1 MKTILIIGAFMIAV
15 SAAWAQQ
22 APDTTEAS
30 TEDRIV
36 VSDETVKT
44 DVTDVSDVNDKTVVP
59 PPEVEA
65 PEVEQAEIDAAVA
78 ASVAMLLA
86 RQEGPTKAEW
96 PYQGVYRVGA
106 TDDDPESLIEGRGRR
121 RTVIPIGYRVGGT
134 SIVGNAL
141 LHAPGCDEDE
151 ARRGALERARTFVVE
166 STSHANMNPKYG
178 GGYDVRGWGYIYGG
192 DFLLSMR
199 ERGFVAAADQER
211 HDDAIRFYLDG
222 LAAIEIPE
230 VGGWNYARRG
240 PLAAPSGTSP
250 FMTPPGVQVLI
261 EATRQG
267 FPVADGLRDR
277 AMAALELTIGEDG
290 VVAYSAQR
298 KTRESPDMI
307 PGAMGR
313 MLAVETVRSQTGVGT
328 DDAIRA
334 ALAAFVTHWDELLK
348 RKQKNGTHIA
358 PYGVAPYYFFYAHG
372 YAAEA
377 IEQLPQA
384 ERAAWRDRLNRLL
397 MSVRDDDGSLNDRVF
412 PRSAAY
418 GTAVT
423 LLAFTEPAH
432 AARTPNT
439 PPPPTAPEP
448 EAASDDAAS
457 DDA

>member
-1 MKTILIIGAFMIAV
+1 MVMKTILIIGAIMTSV
-15 SAAWAQQ
+15 STVWAAQ
-22 APDTTEAS
+22 APTKTEPATEA
-30 TEDRIV
+30 RI
-36 VSDETVKT
+36 DGRA
-44 DVTDVSDVNDKTVVP
+44 DGVVP
-59 PPEVEA
+59 PPAVKA
-65 PEVEQAEIDAAVA
+65 PAVDQAEIETAVA
-78 ASVAMLLA
+78 ASVEMLLA

-141 LHAPGCDEDE
+141 LRVPGCDEDDM
-151 ARRGALERARTFVVE
+151 RRAALERARSFVVT
-166 STSHANMNPKYG
+166 STSHANMNPKYD

-192 DFLLSMR
+192 DFLLAMR
-199 ERGFVAAADQER
+199 ERGFVADADRDR
-211 HDDAIRFYLDG
+211 HDAAIQFYLDG

-240 PLAAPSGTSP
+240 PLSAPSGTSP
-250 FMTPPGVQVLI
+250 FMTPPGIQVLI
-261 EATRQG
+261 EAERQG
-267 FPVADGLRDR
+267 FSVAKGLRDR
-277 AMAALELTIGEDG
+277 AMAALELTIGEEG
-290 VVAYSAQR
+290 VVAYSAAR

-328 DDAIRA
+328 DEAIRA

-348 RKQKNGTHIA
+348 RKQKNGTHVA

-372 YAAEA
+372 YAGEA
-377 IEQLPQA
+377 IERLPEA

-397 MSVRDDDGSLNDRVF
+397 MSVRDEDGSWNDRVF

-423 LLAFTEPAH
+423 VLALTAPAH
-432 AARTPNT
+432 AARTRNMPA
-439 PPPPTAPEP
+439 PPKAVKVKEIKAAAP
-448 EAASDDAAS
+448 DDV
-457 DDA
+457 

>member
-1 MKTILIIGAFMIAV
+1 MAMKTILIIATILTGTSPAP
-15 SAAWAQQ
+15 AQQ
-22 APDTTEAS
+22 APITTPPSA
-30 TEDRIV
+30 EDQIV
-36 VSDETVKT
+36 TST
-44 DVTDVSDVNDKTVVP
+44 DVVM

-78 ASVAMLLA
+78 ASVAMLLS

-106 TDDDPESLIEGRGRR
+106 TEDDPESLIEGRRGRQ
-121 RTVIPIGYRVGGT
+121 TVIPIGYRVGGT

-141 LHAPGCDEDE
+141 LRVPGCDNDE
-151 ARRGALERARTFVVE
+151 QRRTALERARAFVVE

-192 DFLLSMR
+192 DFLLAMR
-199 ERGFVAAADQER
+199 ERGFVADADRER

-267 FPVADGLRDR
+267 FPVAEGLRDR
-277 AMAALELTIGEDG
+277 AMAALELTLGEDG

-313 MLAVETVRSQTGVGT
+313 MLAVETVRSETGVGT
-328 DDAIRA
+328 DAAIRA

-348 RKQKNGTHIA
+348 RKQQDGTHVA

-377 IEQLPQA
+377 IERLPEA
-384 ERAAWRDRLNRLL
+384 ERALWRDRLNRLL
-397 MSVRDDDGSLNDRVF
+397 MSVRDDNGSWNDRVF

-423 LLAFTEPAH
+423 VLAFTEPVH
-432 AARTPNT
+432 AARTLNT
-439 PPPPTAPEP
+439 PPSPKKLPPPDAAEET
-448 EAASDDAAS
+448 ASDDS
-457 DDA
+457 

>member
-1 MKTILIIGAFMIAV
+1 MVRALRIRYGLAMKDSLTTLVFMIGLSTAIAGQA
-15 SAAWAQQ
+15 SIETEPPAKQQ
-22 APDTTEAS
+22 AGS
-30 TEDRIV
+30 
-36 VSDETVKT
+36 SDAAVATPP
-44 DVTDVSDVNDKTVVP
+44 DVTAP
-59 PPEVEA
+59 P
-65 PEVEQAEIDAAVA
+65 VEQSEVDAAVA

-134 SIVGNAL
+134 SIVGDAL
-141 LHAPGCDEDE
+141 LRVPGCDEDE
-151 ARRGALERARTFVVE
+151 ERRAALERARGFVVD

-178 GGYDVRGWGYIYGG
+178 GGYDVRGWGYIYGC

-199 ERGFVAAADQER
+199 ERGFVADGEKQR
-211 HDDAIRFYLDG
+211 HDEAIQFYLDG
-222 LAAIEIPE
+222 LEAIEIPE

-240 PLAAPSGTSP
+240 PLSARSGTSP
-250 FMTPPGVQVLI
+250 FMTPPGVQVLM
-261 EATRQG
+261 EAERQG
-267 FPVADGLRDR
+267 FPVAEGLRDR
-277 AMAALELTIGEDG
+277 AMAALELTIGEEG

-313 MLAVETVRSQTGVGT
+313 MLAVETVRSETGVDA

-334 ALAAFVTHWDELLK
+334 ALAAFVNHWDELLK
-348 RKQKNGTHIA
+348 RKQKNGTHVA
-358 PYGVAPYYFFYAHG
+358 PYGVAPYYFFYTHG

-377 IEQLPQA
+377 IERLPEA

-397 MSVRDDDGSLNDRVF
+397 MSVRDEDGSWNDRVF

-423 LLAFTEPAH
+423 VLAFTEPGH
-432 AARTPNT
+432 AARTLNQ
-439 PPPPTAPEP
+439 PPPPQAPEP
-448 EAASDDAAS
+448 TVGEEAVSDDS
-457 DDA
+457 